1 MQAALSE
8 NERVIQSIKGQL
20 PHYHT
25 RSMRQDFINMY
36 GRLTPSTPPYVLRD
50 IYKALTKDQCASCTT
65 NQKEID
71 MRIKEALESEDADI
85 IVDLR
90 EFNGRSTD
98 RYKVFWEICETYL
111 NECTAVHDR
120 RHDSV
125 VFMAK
130 AISVRDLIIQVQQR
144 CPDGTPIPSESW
156 VCFNFCP
163 QNPREKVARF
173 YCGRLGAKRMVQ
185 KRLMRKDHPDS
196 HYAAALFRYEREFAI
211 KHRTEC
217 MFFCIDDKHKIK
229 CGEPGFPV
237 AAAERGRQ
245 VIVSANK
252 IIAAGDHDF
261 TKFSL
266 VPSVILNVDI
276 PESLEGTF
284 YTGQVY
290 ISLKDAAF
298 QASSSLRHC
307 TEMYSILIKEMRDKH
322 IMLLYSDG
330 GPDHRLTYISVQLSL
345 IALFILRHADCL

>member
-1 MQAALSE
+1 MQAALPE

-71 MRIKEALESEDADI
+71 MHIKEALESEDADI

-111 NECTAVHDR
+111 NECTAVHEH

-130 AISVRDLIIQVQQR
+130 AISVRDLIIQVQQH

-156 VCFNFCP
+156 VYFNFFP
-163 QNPREKVARF
+163 QNPRETRF

-196 HYAAALFRYEREFAI
+196 HYAAALFRYEREFDI
-211 KHRTEC
+211 KNHTEW
-217 MFFCIDDKHKIK
+217 MFFAMMTSIK
-229 CGEPGFPV
+229 
-237 AAAERGRQ
+237 
-245 VIVSANK
+245 
-252 IIAAGDHDF
+252 
-261 TKFSL
+261 
-266 VPSVILNVDI
+266 LNVVSQGFQ
-276 PESLEGTF
+276 SLLLNK
-284 YTGQVY
+284 V
-290 ISLKDAAF
+290 
-298 QASSSLRHC
+298 
-307 TEMYSILIKEMRDKH
+307 DK
-322 IMLLYSDG
+322 
-330 GPDHRLTYISVQLSL
+330 
-345 IALFILRHADCL
+345 